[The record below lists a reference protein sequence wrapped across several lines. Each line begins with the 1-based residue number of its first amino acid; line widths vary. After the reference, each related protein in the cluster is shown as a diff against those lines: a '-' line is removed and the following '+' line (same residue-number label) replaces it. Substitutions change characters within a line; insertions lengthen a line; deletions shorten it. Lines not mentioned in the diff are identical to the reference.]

1 VQALREGWCS
11 RSGASARSRKYQ
23 KVSRSQ
29 RACSRCSLASG
40 SFPASASMTLW
51 NWTLTSLRW
60 GWSKMVRTRV
70 ATRRLLRFRHLG
82 LAFPPPGRHMLQEEG
97 MTQTPAPPPLEEPT
111 TRGQRGRYPSQFQR
125 GRAVLV
131 LDQQRTIADV
141 SRELGVNEQTL
152 GNSGAP
158 GTHRPWCARG
168 ATWRRARGIGCAA
181 SATRVTME
189 QDLPK
194 RFPALAD
201 PGRAAR
207 DPQALALLARR
218 PRGSSGAPPRRAGR
232 ISRQATTPGLARV
245 TRGPDPAEASLEGKI
260 RAIATDHQGNY
271 GSLGTR
277 TSDRRHG
284 WCVHHKQLERLIGEP
299 GTTPKR
305 CTRTT
310 AHEEDA
316 PIAVLVG

>member
-1 VQALREGWCS
+1 
-11 RSGASARSRKYQ
+11 
-23 KVSRSQ
+23 
-29 RACSRCSLASG
+29 
-40 SFPASASMTLW
+40 
-51 NWTLTSLRW
+51 
-60 GWSKMVRTRV
+60 
-70 ATRRLLRFRHLG
+70 
-82 LAFPPPGRHMLQEEG
+82 

-111 TRGQRGRYPSQFQR
+111 TRGRRGLYPSQFQR
-125 GRAVLV
+125 GRAALV
-131 LDQQRTIADV
+131 LDQHRTIADV

-168 ATWRRARGIGCAA
+168 ATSRRARGIGCAA

-189 QDLPK
+189 QDLPR

-218 PRGSSGAPPRRAGR
+218 PRGSAGAPPRRAGR

-260 RAIATDHQGNY
+260 RAIATDHQGTY

-277 TSDRRHG
+277 TSDRRHC
-284 WCVHHKQLERLIGEP
+284 WCVHHKRLERLIGEP
-299 GTTPKR
+299 GTSATTPKR

-316 PIAVLVG
+316 PIPVLVG